1 MVSGVIELS
10 ADQLTDLST
19 LRCETAI
26 ETTSWKN
33 EAMTTVSTHTAVLHT
48 NHGDITIN
56 LFGNHA
62 PKTVANFVELAQG
75 EREFTDPSTGEPTKR
90 PFYDGLG
97 FHRIIS
103 NFMIQGG
110 CPLGTGTGGP
120 GYTFDDEIHPEL
132 QFDRKYLLAMANAG
146 KQMGRGTNGSQFFIT
161 TAETPWLNGKHTIFG
176 EVADE
181 ASQHVVDEIEGVRTA
196 AMDKPVEPVVLEKV
210 DITSK

>member
-1 MVSGVIELS
+1 
-10 ADQLTDLST
+10 
-19 LRCETAI
+19 
-26 ETTSWKN
+26 
-33 EAMTTVSTHTAVLHT
+33 
-48 NHGDITIN
+48 
-56 LFGNHA
+56 
-62 PKTVANFVELAQG
+62 
-75 EREFTDPSTGEPTKR
+75 
-90 PFYDGLG
+90 

-181 ASQHVVDEIEGVRTA
+181 ASQRSSTPSRA
-196 AMDKPVEPVVLEKV
+196 CPPARW
-210 DITSK
+210 TSRPSPSSSRRSTSPSSEHRPEVSIGAE